1 MQIER
6 LKNRFQ
12 MLMAL
17 WLVLALFCGCPAEP
31 VSGPAPEPVTVGAI
45 YPFTGSSA
53 SSGEDIRAGIELG
66 MELVNNIHDLRMP
79 LASEAGIR
87 NRRKIRLIFRDSQ
100 SDETAAARAVEELVE
115 KEGVVAILGC
125 YNSSVTASASEQAE
139 MKKVPFINGH
149 STSPILIR
157 RGLRWFFRT
166 TPDDEIFSENF
177 FTFFSDMLWKEG
189 LSIPR
194 QLVLVYENRL
204 WGTSVSNAERK
215 IAMKL
220 GYEIIGDF
228 PYAAGSSSFD
238 DVLASLSQLSPPYV
252 ILQASYDE
260 DALSLIRGYAKKKI
274 RPTAIL
280 GMNAGFNSPE
290 FIPELGPLAEG
301 ILSREVWALDIAG
314 KKPLVGEVNDL
325 FKTRYGRD
333 MTGHSARALTAF
345 MTLAQALN
353 RAAGLDPESIRQAL
367 IDTDISADQ
376 VIMPWDGVR
385 FDPETGQNIRGR
397 GIVVQVQDG
406 KYRTVWPKDLKERP
420 LIWNRE
426 KTVPRKP

>member
-6 LKNRFQ
+6 LKNRFR

-31 VSGPAPEPVTVGAI
+31 VSVPAPEPVTVGAI
-45 YPFTGSSA
+45 YPFTGPSA

-66 MELVNNIHDLRMP
+66 VELVNNVHDLQMP
-79 LASEAGIR
+79 LAPEAGIR

-100 SDETAAARAVEELVE
+100 SDDTAAARAVEELVE

-194 QLVLVYENRL
+194 RIVLVYENRL

-228 PYAAGSSSFD
+228 PYEAAATSFED
-238 DVLASLSQLSPPYV
+238 ILSAIARLTPPYV
-252 ILQASYDE
+252 IFQSSYAE
-260 DALSLIRGYAKKKI
+260 DALALVRGYAKRNI

-280 GMNAGFNSPE
+280 GMDAGFNSPE

-301 ILSREVWALDIAG
+301 ILSREVWALDIAA
-314 KKPLVGEVNDL
+314 KKPLLKPINDI
-325 FKTRYGRD
+325 FKARYGRD
-333 MTGHSARALTAF
+333 MTGHAARAFTAL
-345 MTLAQALN
+345 MTLAHALN
-353 RAAGLDPESIRQAL
+353 RAETLDPESIRQAL
-367 IDTDISADQ
+367 VQTDIPEDQ
-376 VIMPWDGVR
+376 VIMPWEGVR
-385 FDPETGQNIRGR
+385 FDPETGQNILGK
-397 GIVVQVQDG
+397 GIIVQVQDG
-406 KYRTVWPKDLKERP
+406 KYRTVWPKSLKERP

-426 KTVPRKP
+426 TSPRKP